1 MRLLD
6 TDIMIDIFRGFQP
19 ALDWLDSLDDAPGLP
34 GFVVM
39 ELIDGCRDYRQVDE
53 VRRKLVSFRVYWPTD
68 SDANL
73 AILTFSRS
81 HLSDGIG
88 ILDAL
93 TAECAV
99 GLGATLCTFN
109 VKHFKAI
116 GSLLTEQPYTRI

>member
-6 TDIMIDIFRGFQP
+6 TDIMIDIFRGFAP

-39 ELIDGCRDYRQVDE
+39 ELIDGCRDYRQVNE
-53 VRRKLVSFRVYWPTD
+53 VRSKLSAFRVYWPTD
-68 SDANL
+68 SDANR
-73 AILTFSRS
+73 AILTFCRS

-93 TAECAV
+93 SAECAV

-109 VKHFKAI
+109 VKHF
-116 GSLLTEQPYTRI
+116 GPVGDLVTEQPYART